1 MALQGEN
8 KMEAED
14 LRYPIGKFKAP
25 EEYTGDLIRKYIK
38 EIEDTPAKMRKA
50 VEGLDD
56 SQLNTPYREDG
67 WTIRQVVHHV
77 PDSHMNAYIRTK
89 LALTEGQ
96 PVIKTYEE
104 DLWAE
109 LKDTFLTPVTVSLDL
124 LELLH
129 KRWVVLLKSLEP
141 EDLERTYTHPEHGL
155 VNLKYMLGLYSW
167 HGRHHIAHI
176 TELRKR
182 NGW

>member
-1 MALQGEN
+1 
-8 KMEAED
+8 MEAEK

-25 EEYTGDLIRKYIK
+25 EEFTEDIILTFIK
-38 EIEDTPAKMRKA
+38 EIEDTPVNLRKA
-50 VEGLDD
+50 VEGLNDQ
-56 SQLNTPYREDG
+56 QLNTPYREDG

-77 PDSHMNAYIRTK
+77 PDSHMNAYIRFK

-96 PVIKTYEE
+96 PIIKTYEE

-109 LKDTFLTPVTVSLDL
+109 LKDTFLTPVSVSLDL

-129 KRWVVLLKSLEP
+129 KRWVVLLRSLET
-141 EDLERTYTHPEHGL
+141 EDLDRTYMNPQSGL
-155 VNLKYMLGLYSW
+155 FNLKQAMGMYGW
-167 HGRHHIAHI
+167 HGKHHVAHI

>member
-1 MALQGEN
+1 
-8 KMEAED
+8 METAD

-25 EEYTGDLIRKYIK
+25 EEYTDELIKQYIK
-38 EIEDTPAKMRKA
+38 DIEDTPANLRNA
-50 VEGLDD
+50 VAGLNEA
-56 SQLNTPYREDG
+56 QLDTPYREDG
-67 WTIRQVVHHV
+67 WTIKQVVHHV
-77 PDSHMNAYIRTK
+77 PDSHMNAYIRFK

-96 PVIKTYEE
+96 PVVKTYEE

-109 LKDTFLTPVTVSLDL
+109 LKDTFLTPISVSLDL
-124 LELLH
+124 LDFLH
-129 KRWVVLLKSLEP
+129 KRWVVLLRSLEK
-141 EDLERTYTHPEHGL
+141 EDFDRTYMNPQSGL
-155 VNLKYMLGLYSW
+155 FNLKQALGMYSW